1 MPILFSCASCGR
13 SLRTPDGSEGKQAKC
28 PDCGALTRIPSPLE
42 AGAASGDL
50 GKPEPSANSGLP
62 SGATEPH
69 IPLANAS
76 PFASTSGE
84 SLSPFADFAG
94 PSPFAAKE
102 ANPYSAPSLSPIK
115 DQPEARQDNR
125 GQSKLVMTIGI
136 ISFVFGLF
144 AMMGFCCCPISVGSA
159 IIGFSCGVPAWII
172 GVQELRRYD
181 AGLIAPF
188 GREETRN
195 GMIFGIVGTTLSAL
209 AMLGLAGWIAFAML
223 AESV

>member
-28 PDCGALTRIPSPLE
+28 PDCGALTRVPSPFE
-42 AGAASGDL
+42 AGVTSEEASRVETASNL
-50 GKPEPSANSGLP
+50 KPVA
-62 SGATEPH
+62 GASESD

-76 PFASTSGE
+76 PFASDSGG
-84 SLSPFADFAG
+84 SLSPFADFSG
-94 PSPFAAKE
+94 PSPFATKE
-102 ANPYSAPSLSPIK
+102 ANPYAAPSLSPIK
-115 DQPEARQDNR
+115 DQPESRQANR

-159 IIGFSCGVPAWII
+159 IIGLSCGIPAWII
-172 GVQELRRYD
+172 GTQELRRYD

-195 GMIFGIVGTTLSAL
+195 GMIFGIIGTTLCAL
-209 AMLGLAGWIAFAML
+209 AMLGLAGWVAFAMI
-223 AESV
+223 ADSI

>member
-28 PDCGALTRIPSPLE
+28 PDCGALTRIPSPYE
-42 AGAASGDL
+42 AGVSSGEPIQTESPSKLDPAAEASESD
-50 GKPEPSANSGLP
+50 
-62 SGATEPH
+62 

-84 SLSPFADFAG
+84 SLSPFADFSG
-94 PSPFAAKE
+94 PSPFATKE
-102 ANPYSAPSLSPIK
+102 ANPYAAPSLSPVK
-115 DQPEARQDNR
+115 EQPEARQANQ
-125 GQSKLVMTIGI
+125 GQSKLVMTIGV

-159 IIGFSCGVPAWII
+159 IVGLSCGIPAWII

-195 GMIFGIVGTTLSAL
+195 GMIFGIIGTTLSAL
-209 AMLGLAGWIAFAML
+209 AILGLVGWITFAML
-223 AESV
+223 AESM